1 MTNNKLINYESKS
14 KSRVKKVKN
23 KKIKGEWKKWV
34 GVQRLT
40 TLGRNNKNKIN
51 QNPNIVITYK

>member
-14 KSRVKKVKN
+14 KSRVKTVKN

-34 GVQRLT
+34 G
-40 TLGRNNKNKIN
+40 GAKIN
-51 QNPNIVITYK
+51 YIGPK